1 MSKKLI
7 GDRSIGD
14 FDFVKDQVISDE
26 EFAASG
32 LEASDVVEVSEE
44 ATAAPVEEATPVAP
58 ADEAAE
64 IDAQAP
70 GEKNEQE
77 QSAPASSD
85 AGDQGGAS
93 AIEGATDETV
103 EHTLTEQ
110 DFIDHPELTEE
121 GHNVGDV
128 VRVPK
133 PTSTE
138 EAPAA

>member
-7 GDRSIGD
+7 GDRSVGD
-14 FDFVKDQVISDE
+14 IDFVKDQVISDE
-26 EFAASG
+26 EFATSG
-32 LEASDVVEVSEE
+32 LEASDVVETSEE
-44 ATAAPVEEATPVAP
+44 VAATPVDEATPVAP
-58 ADEAAE
+58 AEETAE

-110 DFIDHPELTEE
+110 DFIDHPEITSE

-133 PTSTE
+133 PA
-138 EAPAA
+138 EAEVA